1 MDEIDT
7 YRSLIAELDEQ
18 IAELIATRL
27 ETAEIIGRLKKEA
40 GLPIVNKEVE
50 KKVIARFRGYGQ
62 DKGVDPDLME
72 RIAKELIEAAVK
84 REKEV
89 TKGS

>member
-40 GLPIVNKEVE
+40 GLPIVNKDVE
-50 KKVIARFRGYGQ
+50 KKVIDRYRGYGQ

-72 RIAKELIEAAVK
+72 RIARELIDAAVK

-89 TKGS
+89 TEGS

>member
-27 ETAEIIGRLKKEA
+27 ETAEVIGRLKKEA
-40 GLPIVNKEVE
+40 GLPIVNEEVE
-50 KKVIARFRGYGQ
+50 QKVIARYRGYGEE
-62 DKGVDPDLME
+62 KGVDPDLME
-72 RIAKELIEAAVK
+72 TIAKELIAAAVR
-84 REKEV
+84 REEKV
-89 TKGS
+89 TL

>member
-40 GLPIVNKEVE
+40 GLPIVDKDVE
-50 KKVIARFRGYGQ
+50 KQVIARFRGYGQ

-72 RIAKELIEAAVK
+72 SIAKKLIEAAVK

-89 TKGS
+89 TG

>member
-50 KKVIARFRGYGQ
+50 KKVIDRFRGYGKE
-62 DKGVDPDLME
+62 KGVDPDLME

-84 REKEV
+84 REKAV

>member
-40 GLPIVNKEVE
+40 GLPIVNKDVE
-50 KKVIARFRGYGQ
+50 KKVIDRFRGYGQ
-62 DKGVDPDLME
+62 DKGIDPDLME
-72 RIAKELIEAAVK
+72 RIARELIDAAVK

-89 TKGS
+89 TEGS

>member
-27 ETAEIIGRLKKEA
+27 ETAEVIGRLKKEA
-40 GLPIVNKEVE
+40 GLPIVNKEAE
-50 KKVIARFRGYGQ
+50 QKVIARYRGYGEE
-62 DKGVDPDLME
+62 KGVDPDLME
-72 RIAKELIEAAVK
+72 TIAKELIAAAVR
-84 REKEV
+84 REEKV
-89 TKGS
+89 TL

>member
-27 ETAEIIGRLKKEA
+27 ETAEVIGRLKKEA
-40 GLPIVNKEVE
+40 GLPIVNEE
-50 KKVIARFRGYGQ
+50 AEQKVIARYRGYGEE
-62 DKGVDPDLME
+62 KGVDPDLME
-72 RIAKELIEAAVK
+72 TIAKELIAAAVR
-84 REKEV
+84 REEKV
-89 TKGS
+89 TL

>member
-40 GLPIVNKEVE
+40 GLPIVNKDVE
-50 KKVIARFRGYGQ
+50 KQVIARFRGYGQ
-62 DKGVDPDLME
+62 AKGVDPDLME

>member
-27 ETAEIIGRLKKEA
+27 ETAETIGRLKKEA
-40 GLPIVNKEVE
+40 GLPIVNKDVE
-50 KKVIARFRGYGQ
+50 KKVITRYRGYGQ